1 LTLDKSFHRIIA
13 SKKEISTYCHFKG
26 MTAQE
31 NVKACRDQFL
41 EKMNCYQYS
50 LIREA
55 ILIAISDSFKV
66 SFHPTRIPPNKKKFF
81 ENRFDFLLFCLILL
95 CDE

>member
-1 LTLDKSFHRIIA
+1 
-13 SKKEISTYCHFKG
+13 

-66 SFHPTRIPPNKKKFF
+66 FFHPTRARRKGKKGKSLSYFYYSEITVRFDSPIQRLRNFF
-81 ENRFDFLLFCLILL
+81 EYFDKFCGILYIL
-95 CDE
+95 